1 MQRPFATTRT
11 HKRLTPSRIAAL
23 AGAGLIE
30 AALLAAMLSG
40 IGAKIVKQ
48 IPKSLS
54 VNIVQP
60 EPPKPEPVPVPQ
72 PEMVQP
78 PSEPTVAL
86 PDINIERPAPHTIT
100 AVAVPKPVV
109 APPAPAPVVAP
120 PAPPA
125 PPAPIPET
133 PLQSVAATHTTP
145 PYPEMARRMG
155 EHGRVQLRISVAA
168 SGDITDV
175 ALTQSSGHADLDE
188 AALEWVKSHWRY
200 KAATRD
206 GAGVPSQTSAVV
218 VFDLKNAG

>member
-1 MQRPFATTRT
+1 MQRPFATTHAR
-11 HKRLTPSRIAAL
+11 RRFTPSRIAAF

-30 AALLAAMLSG
+30 VALIAAMLSG

-48 IPKSLS
+48 IPKTLS
-54 VNIVQP
+54 VEIVQP

-72 PEMVQP
+72 PQMVE

-100 AVAVPKPVV
+100 AIAVPKPVV
-109 APPAPAPVVAP
+109 APPAPPAPVV
-120 PAPPA
+120 APPA

-155 EHGRVQLRISVAA
+155 EHGSVQLHISVAA
-168 SGDITDV
+168 SGEITDV
-175 ALTQSSGHADLDE
+175 TLAQSSGHADLDQ

-200 KAATRD
+200 HAATKN
-206 GAGVPSQTSAVV
+206 GTAIASQTSAVV